1 MENNST
7 GNTDRAME
15 VGINNGPSF
24 RGHSGRPVSTMSDTD
39 AVSPIAGST
48 SPPPMPHH
56 HTPHHH
62 HHYQQITTIIVNK
75 DENGYGMKVSGDN
88 PVYVQSVKEGGAAA
102 RAGLHS
108 GDKIMK
114 VNGVNVAHSTHT
126 EVVELIRAANHV
138 TLTVQQRPHHTNPL
152 SSPTMTSRPFFH
164 NHSTPSR
171 ERITSPQPVD
181 LEKKRQLQCE
191 RVHTYRLMLEKE
203 QRYVE
208 ALRSELARCTDP
220 ASEAKFVQ
228 ELTGAERRV
237 RTLQEKLFSQT
248 TKAHSQSHS
257 HNHDGEGSQ
266 GNVHTHHRAKSS
278 PDPLN
283 NHSTNAE
290 GTLFITP
297 LKLSNSNLLIL
308 IVILLVTSAASK
320 RLIVSESLSDLSN
333 AKRSKG
339 WDLDSPRVTP
349 PGTPPPPYGGG
360 SSTTPGSERT
370 ESSSATGDG
379 TDESALLLE
388 ESLDTSPE
396 SGNARSQQPIISME
410 DDDMSDQE
418 VLEDHGPFKSLSK
431 LWEHNAHLAVF
442 MNYVIS
448 NSDPSSLLFYLVTDL
463 YKEGNAKEMKKWAYE
478 IHSSFLVPGA
488 PLRLNN
494 VDENVAREI
503 DDVLL
508 KESDKEEI
516 LRKVFW
522 KARTKAKEE
531 LNEQLADFQQKR
543 TAGLGTL
550 FGPADAQLDESIHD
564 KGKEMKIV
572 ESILIPKIEPYLDDI
587 EKENVDIRRYTT
599 AAALGTVMGKVFGLR
614 GPHSS
619 SLLERCPTF
628 VSKDKSLKA
637 RIIGKSRKVSVR
649 GHNFNAH
656 QYYSVTYCNHCQ
668 LIIWGIGPQ
677 GYQCTH
683 CGLNVHR
690 PCVRVIEENCPG
702 PLVKKDRGNASIS
715 KLMDRIRERETRRK
729 PSSSNLKRLQCGY
742 VALLSNPKK
751 NGYAPKNRFLSR
763 VSSYRKS
770 FGMRPGVRIMR
781 SSKRQSEL
789 NEDGSQP
796 VDGDHVAGDRPGKLT
811 DKRDRSDPGP
821 GGAEEASCAG
831 PSGAAA
837 AGGGGGGGA
846 GAGPA
851 SGGGA
856 GGGLGPA
863 AGGSPS
869 AALAS
874 LALSSSAEAQ
884 VSSCA
889 VCSKQLRERRK
900 TSDPNLSK
908 SKHVEERSGRQTR
921 LPFGPHNPD
930 RKSDADLEGHGG
942 LAAYQS
948 GSSSNSSL
956 SIR

>member
-1 MENNST
+1 MENNSS
-7 GNTDRAME
+7 GSTDRAME
-15 VGINNGPSF
+15 VGFNNGPSF
-24 RGHSGRPVSTMSDTD
+24 RGHTGRPVSAVSEMEASTMS
-39 AVSPIAGST
+39 PMGST
-48 SPPPMPHH
+48 SPVSSPSSMSLHH
-56 HTPHHH
+56 SPHH
-62 HHYQQITTIIVNK
+62 HHYQQITTITVK
-75 DENGYGMKVSGDN
+75 MDDKGYGMKVSGDN
-88 PVYVQSVKEGGAAA
+88 PVYVQSVKEGGAAE

-126 EVVELIRAANHV
+126 EVVELIKSANQV
-138 TLTVQQRPHHTNPL
+138 TLTVQQRPHLTNPL
-152 SSPTMTSRPFFH
+152 SSPTMSSRTFFH
-164 NHSTPSR
+164 SHSTPSR
-171 ERITSPQPVD
+171 ERITGPQPVD

-191 RVHTYRLMLEKE
+191 RVHTFRLMLEKE

-248 TKAHSQSHS
+248 TKAHSHN
-257 HNHDGEGSQ
+257 HGPNHDGEHAQTLPAPSVHSTVAAFLDHCREDPGQIPPPLPQRNRPSGSASGSGSNGAPPRPSVPPPASLVPPPTHTGLPGLSYLDPPPLPPHPLLHSPHGHGPHDHGGDGPGSNGHGSQ
-266 GNVHTHHRAKSS
+266 STVQTHHRAKSS

-283 NHSTNAE
+283 NHSSNAE
-290 GTLFITP
+290 
-297 LKLSNSNLLIL
+297 
-308 IVILLVTSAASK
+308 ASK

-333 AKRSKG
+333 SKRSKAG

-360 SSTTPGSERT
+360 SSSITPGSERT
-370 ESSSATGDG
+370 ESSSATADI
-379 TDESALLLE
+379 TDESALLLDE
-388 ESLDTSPE
+388 TLDTSPE
-396 SGNARSQQPIISME
+396 CQQRSQQPIISME

-418 VLEDHGPFKSLSK
+418 VLEDHGPFKSLAK

-488 PLRLNN
+488 PLRLSN

-503 DDVLL
+503 DDNLV
-508 KESDKEEI
+508 KDTDKEEI
-516 LRKVFW
+516 LRRVFW
-522 KARTKAKEE
+522 KARAKAKEE

-572 ESILIPKIEPYLDDI
+572 ENILIPKIEPYLDDI

-599 AAALGTVMGKVFGLR
+599 AAALGTVMAKVFGLR

-619 SLLERCPTF
+619 SLLDRCPTF

-637 RIIGKSRKVSVR
+637 RLIGKSKRVTVR

-656 QYYSVTYCNHCQ
+656 QYYSVTFCNHCQ
-668 LIIWGIGPQ
+668 NIIWGIGPQ
-677 GYQCTH
+677 GYQCSH

-690 PCVRVIEENCPG
+690 PCVRVVDENCPG
-702 PLVKKDRGNASIS
+702 PLVKKERGNASIS
-715 KLMDRIRERETRRK
+715 KLMERIRERETKRK
-729 PSSSNLKRLQCGY
+729 PSSVNLKRLQSGH

-751 NGYAPKNRFLSR
+751 NGYASKNQFFSR

-770 FGMRPGVRIMR
+770 FA
-781 SSKRQSEL
+781 KRQSDL
-789 NEDGSQP
+789 NDDGCVA
-796 VDGDHVAGDRPGKLT
+796 VDGDAVSGDRPGKLT

-821 GGAEEASCAG
+821 GGSGEDRSR
-831 PSGAAA
+831 PS
-837 AGGGGGGGA
+837 
-846 GAGPA
+846 
-851 SGGGA
+851 
-856 GGGLGPA
+856 
-863 AGGSPS
+863 
-869 AALAS
+869 
-874 LALSSSAEAQ
+874 E
-884 VSSCA
+884 
-889 VCSKQLRERRK
+889 
-900 TSDPNLSK
+900 
-908 SKHVEERSGRQTR
+908 
-921 LPFGPHNPD
+921 
-930 RKSDADLEGHGG
+930 
-942 LAAYQS
+942 
-948 GSSSNSSL
+948 
-956 SIR
+956 

>member
-1 MENNST
+1 MAVCRGEIMENNSSGAT
-7 GNTDRAME
+7 ERTME

-24 RGHSGRPVSTMSDTD
+24 RGHTGRPVS
-39 AVSPIAGST
+39 AVSEMDASAASSIVGSSSPVS
-48 SPPPMPHH
+48 SPPPMAPH

-62 HHYQQITTIIVNK
+62 YQQIMTITVNK
-75 DENGYGMKVSGDN
+75 DEKGYGMKVSGDN
-88 PVYVQSVKEGGAAA
+88 PVYVQSVKEGGAAEK
-102 RAGLHS
+102 AGLHS

-126 EVVELIRAANHV
+126 EVVELIKSANQV
-138 TLTVQQRPHHTNPL
+138 TLTVQQRPHLTNPL

-164 NHSTPSR
+164 SHSTPSR
-171 ERITSPQPVD
+171 ERITGPQPVD
-181 LEKKRQLQCE
+181 LEKKRQLQSE

-220 ASEAKFVQ
+220 GSEARFMQ

-237 RTLQEKLFSQT
+237 QTLQEKLFSQT
-248 TKAHSQSHS
+248 AKAHGHSHA
-257 HNHDGEGSQ
+257 HNHDEVSQ
-266 GNVHTHHRAKSS
+266 SSVQTHHRAKSS
-278 PDPLN
+278 PDPLG
-283 NHSTNAE
+283 NHSSNAE
-290 GTLFITP
+290 
-297 LKLSNSNLLIL
+297 
-308 IVILLVTSAASK
+308 ASK
-320 RLIVSESLSDLSN
+320 RLIVSESMSDLSN
-333 AKRSKG
+333 SKRSKAG

-360 SSTTPGSERT
+360 SSSITPGSERT
-370 ESSSATGDG
+370 ESSSATGDI
-379 TDESALLLE
+379 TDESVLLHDE
-388 ESLDTSPE
+388 TLDTSPE
-396 SGNARSQQPIISME
+396 SCQLRSQQPIISME

-431 LWEHNAHLAVF
+431 LWQHNAHLAVF

-508 KESDKEEI
+508 KEADKEEI

-522 KARTKAKEE
+522 KARAKAKEE

-564 KGKEMKIV
+564 KGKETKIV

-587 EKENVDIRRYTT
+587 EKDNVDIRRYTT

-614 GPHSS
+614 GTHSS
-619 SLLERCPTF
+619 ALLERCPTF

-656 QYYSVTYCNHCQ
+656 QYYNVTYCNHCQ
-668 LIIWGIGPQ
+668 HIIWGIGPQ

-690 PCVRVIEENCPG
+690 HCVRVVDENCPG
-702 PLVKKDRGNASIS
+702 PLVKKERGNASIS
-715 KLMDRIRERETRRK
+715 KLMDRIREREPRRK
-729 PSSSNLKRLQCGY
+729 PSSLNL
-742 VALLSNPKK
+742 
-751 NGYAPKNRFLSR
+751 
-763 VSSYRKS
+763 
-770 FGMRPGVRIMR
+770 M
-781 SSKRQSEL
+781 KRQSEP
-789 NEDGSQP
+789 NEDACLV
-796 VDGDHVAGDRPGKLT
+796 VDGEGVVGDRPGKLT

-821 GGAEEASCAG
+821 GGGDDQAAARWRRPRPRRPRSRASPAPPGSSPRTRAPTPPTSTAPRATASASRRRSSCGSAG
-831 PSGAAA
+831 RRATPTSPRATMRTWTGADWPPTTPAAPAIPAYPSEVWRTTDKATVPGRCPRLRPPSGAPTPRWSPTPRT
-837 AGGGGGGGA
+837 
-846 GAGPA
+846 GPA
-851 SGGGA
+851 G
-856 GGGLGPA
+856 
-863 AGGSPS
+863 
-869 AALAS
+869 
-874 LALSSSAEAQ
+874 
-884 VSSCA
+884 
-889 VCSKQLRERRK
+889 
-900 TSDPNLSK
+900 
-908 SKHVEERSGRQTR
+908 
-921 LPFGPHNPD
+921 
-930 RKSDADLEGHGG
+930 
-942 LAAYQS
+942 
-948 GSSSNSSL
+948 
-956 SIR
+956 

>member
-1 MENNST
+1 MENNSS

-48 SPPPMPHH
+48 SPVSSPPPMPHH
-56 HTPHHH
+56 TSHH

-152 SSPTMTSRPFFH
+152 SSPTMTSRAFFH
-164 NHSTPSR
+164 SHSTPSR
-171 ERITSPQPVD
+171 ERITGPQPVD

-220 ASEAKFVQ
+220 ASESKFVQ

-248 TKAHSQSHS
+248 AKAHTQSHS
-257 HNHDGEGSQ
+257 HNHDGEHTHPPATLPTQSAHSSVAAFLEHCREDPGQLPSQVPPPLPQRNRPSGPGGGAGGGSNGTPPPPRPSVPPPPQLMSPIHTGLPGLSYLDPPPLPPHPLLNNPQSPDHSGDGPGPTSNGSQ
-266 GNVHTHHRAKSS
+266 GTVHTHHRAKSS

-283 NHSTNAE
+283 NHCANAE
-290 GTLFITP
+290 
-297 LKLSNSNLLIL
+297 
-308 IVILLVTSAASK
+308 ASK

-360 SSTTPGSERT
+360 SSSITPGSERT
-370 ESSSATGDG
+370 ESSSATGDA
-379 TDESALLLE
+379 TDESAVLLD

-396 SGNARSQQPIISME
+396 SGNARAQQPIISME

-418 VLEDHGPFKSLSK
+418 VLEDHGPFKSLAK

-619 SLLERCPTF
+619 ALLERCPTF

-656 QYYSVTYCNHCQ
+656 QYYTVTYCNHCQ

-683 CGLNVHR
+683 CALNVHR
-690 PCVRVIEENCPG
+690 PCVRVLQEICPG

-729 PSSSNLKRLQCGY
+729 PSSLNL
-742 VALLSNPKK
+742 
-751 NGYAPKNRFLSR
+751 
-763 VSSYRKS
+763 
-770 FGMRPGVRIMR
+770 M
-781 SSKRQSEL
+781 KRQSEP
-789 NEDGSQP
+789 NEEGGLP
-796 VDGDHVAGDRPGKLT
+796 VDGDGVAGECKSTVPHRAVLT
-811 DKRDRSDPGP
+811 QYRRG
-821 GGAEEASCAG
+821 EASRDG
-831 PSGAAA
+831 PAA
-837 AGGGGGGGA
+837 AGA
-846 GAGPA
+846 G
-851 SGGGA
+851 
-856 GGGLGPA
+856 
-863 AGGSPS
+863 
-869 AALAS
+869 
-874 LALSSSAEAQ
+874 
-884 VSSCA
+884 
-889 VCSKQLRERRK
+889 R
-900 TSDPNLSK
+900 
-908 SKHVEERSGRQTR
+908 
-921 LPFGPHNPD
+921 
-930 RKSDADLEGHGG
+930 
-942 LAAYQS
+942 
-948 GSSSNSSL
+948 
-956 SIR
+956 